1 MRIRRD
7 YVLFYLA
14 EKQDEN
20 GGYFGTD
27 ISELAKKMGVS
38 GHGLRRRLSKWMKE
52 DKDFSNLIYLGRYR
66 SRITHIE
73 FLEIRKRIHSNPQEV
88 KSYILSDL
96 QDVRK
101 IKGEK
106 AIPPSTF
113 YRWVNQTL
121 LEDPLDWFKINKIK
135 IPPQYSVEEA
145 RNSLSTIF
153 TFHGLKNYGGTDLS
167 AIYDRLEKAKEC
179 FSAYDV
185 DPIGYYPHI
194 LTRRKHLSSLL
205 TSIPYDQQTEIQKR
219 LIFEI
224 QDAFIIECNDLLIA
238 ELVHRKG
245 RIQQSMNAS
254 RQKMENHFRKEALKS
269 IRNNLKEMVLTSSPD
284 MEKIQSI
291 SNPSLDEET
300 IARMELIRRYSK
312 SYDLISQILERFIIG
327 MKEVVDFHNDDGRL
341 FFQLAT
347 GKSDWH
353 LLEEKDRKSLVRDID
368 LIKAIDN
375 GNEDVARLLAI
386 DHLINYI
393 RHGKITFHNSYY
405 YQDLGNMI
413 KNANISPD
421 DKFLNSNVLEQL
433 ISGTFPVNI
442 EAFYDAI
449 AYTDE
454 GKNEDVL
461 PASWIDFSEVLKEVS
476 RYVRQTIPNWFDE
489 HNRMFRRQTDGIFS
503 IEYNEEEFAERLYN
517 AIGFLGRNLRYRDS
531 EKFWN
536 LQYFIQRYVTEE
548 TLRLELRFINHCIDI
563 LSNRNVE
570 AVVID
575 TMGIEGRKKSI
586 LASYH
591 GRYHTIGMADLR
603 AVAIDMT
610 PIYSGDYRST
620 DSEAMNIVEVMAQ
633 VQTIC
638 GDGVRI
644 YCGNGHTTSR
654 VSAGMVFLSH
664 GVVAAGRIHH
674 KPEMQLG
681 KSRLKR
687 LRKNIPLLNKVGK
700 LLREEPTLGRVMAM
714 KKHVFVEE
722 INVRK
727 LVEDLGY
734 LILANVCKKDIPV
747 DDVSLAVER
756 SNYMKRKSRIME
768 GSNTRVERQGAG
780 LLLVSAELI
789 LCCAGLYHLSTGWES
804 SKSPINL
811 SDIRL
816 FIPA

>member
-7 YVLFYLA
+7 YVLLYLT
-14 EKQDEN
+14 EKQDEK

-27 ISELAKKMGVS
+27 ISDLAKEMGVS
-38 GHGLRRRLSKWMKE
+38 GHGLRRQLSKWIKE
-52 DKDFSNLIYLGRYR
+52 DKDFSNLIYLGKYR
-66 SRITHIE
+66 SRITHSE
-73 FLEIRKRIHSNPQEV
+73 FLEIRKRLHSNPQEV
-88 KSYILSDL
+88 KNHILSDL
-96 QDVRK
+96 QSIRK
-101 IKGEK
+101 IRGDK

-145 RNSLSTIF
+145 RNSLSNIF
-153 TFHGLKNYGGTDLS
+153 TFHGLKSYGGTDLA

-185 DPIGYYPHI
+185 DPISYYPHI
-194 LTRRKHLSSLL
+194 LTRRKHLSRLL
-205 TSIPYDQQTEIQKR
+205 TSIPHGQQVEIKKR

-224 QDAFIIECNDLLIA
+224 QDAFIVECNDLLIA

-254 RQKMENHFRKEALKS
+254 RQKMENHFRKESLKS
-269 IRNNLKEMVLTSSPD
+269 IRDSLKEMVLTSSLD
-284 MEKIQSI
+284 MEMIKNI
-291 SNPSLDEET
+291 SNPFLDEET
-300 IARMELIRRYSK
+300 TARVELIRRYSK
-312 SYDLISQILERFIIG
+312 SYDLISQILENFIVG
-327 MKEVVDFHNDDGRL
+327 MKEVVDFHSDEGRL

-353 LLEEKDRKSLVRDID
+353 LLGKKDRKSLARDID
-368 LIKAIDN
+368 LIRAIDN
-375 GNEDVARLLAI
+375 GNEEVARLLAI

-405 YQDLGNMI
+405 YQDLGTRI
-413 KNANISPD
+413 KNVNISPD
-421 DKFLNSNVLEQL
+421 DVFLNLNVLEQL

-442 EAFYDAI
+442 EAFYNSI
-449 AYTDE
+449 VYTEED
-454 GKNEDVL
+454 KNEDVF
-461 PASWIDFSEVLKEVS
+461 PSSWIDFSEVLKEVS

-489 HNRMFRRQTDGIFS
+489 HKCMFRRQTDGIFS

-531 EKFWN
+531 EQFWN

-548 TLRLELRFINHCIDI
+548 TLRLELRFINRCINT
-563 LSNRNVE
+563 LSGRKVE

-575 TMGIEGRKKSI
+575 TMGIEGRKESI
-586 LASYH
+586 LAGYH

-633 VQTIC
+633 VQAIC
-638 GDGVRI
+638 GDSVRI

-674 KPEMQLG
+674 KPEKQLG
-681 KSRLKR
+681 KSRLKS

-714 KKHVFVEE
+714 KKHVYVEGV
-722 INVRK
+722 NVRQ
-727 LVEDLGY
+727 LVEYLGY

-756 SNYMKRKSRIME
+756 SNHMKRKARIME
-768 GSNTRVERQGAG
+768 GSNTRVERHEAG
-780 LLLVSAELI
+780 LLLISAELV
-789 LCCAGLYHLSTGWES
+789 LCCAGLYHLSKGWES
-804 SKSPINL
+804 PKSPINL

>member
-7 YVLFYLA
+7 YVLRYLT
-14 EKQDEN
+14 EKQDKK

-27 ISELAKKMGVS
+27 ISDLAKEIGVS
-38 GHGLRRRLSKWMKE
+38 GQGLRIRLSKWIKE
-52 DKDFSNLIYLGRYR
+52 DKDFSSLIYLGKHR
-66 SRITHIE
+66 SHITHNE

-88 KSYILSDL
+88 KSHILFDL

-101 IKGEK
+101 VRGEK
-106 AIPPSTF
+106 AIPRSTF

-121 LEDPLDWFKINKIK
+121 LEGPLDWFNINKIK
-135 IPPQYSVEEA
+135 IPPQYSVENA
-145 RNSLSTIF
+145 RDSLSTIF
-153 TFHGLKNYGGTDLS
+153 TFHGLKNYGGTDLT
-167 AIYDRLEKAKEC
+167 AIYERLEKAKEC

-205 TSIPYDQQTEIQKR
+205 TSIPHDQQVEIQKR

-224 QDAFIIECNDLLIA
+224 QDAFIVECNDLLIS

-269 IRNNLKEMVLTSSPD
+269 IRNSLKEMVLTSSPD
-284 MEKIQSI
+284 MEMIQSI
-291 SNPSLDEET
+291 SDPSLDEET
-300 IARMELIRRYSK
+300 MARMELIRRYSK
-312 SYDLISQILERFIIG
+312 SYDLISLILEKFIG
-327 MKEVVDFHNDDGRL
+327 MREVVDFHNDDGRL

-353 LLEEKDRKSLVRDID
+353 LLGEKDRKSLVRDID
-368 LIKAIDN
+368 LIRAIDN

-393 RHGKITFHNSYY
+393 RHGKITFYNSYY
-405 YQDLGNMI
+405 YQDIGTRI
-413 KNANISPD
+413 KKVSISSGD
-421 DKFLNSNVLEQL
+421 EFLNSSVLEQL

-449 AYTDE
+449 AYADE
-454 GKNEDVL
+454 DIDENVL
-461 PASWIDFSEVLKEVS
+461 PISWVDFSEVLSEVS

-531 EKFWN
+531 EQFWN

-548 TLRLELRFINHCIDI
+548 TLRLELRFINHCIDM
-563 LSNRNVE
+563 LGGRKVE

-633 VQTIC
+633 VQAIC
-638 GDGVRI
+638 GDSVRI

-674 KPEMQLG
+674 KPEKQLG

-687 LRKNIPLLNKVGK
+687 LRKNILLLNKVGK

-714 KKHVFVEE
+714 KRHVYVEG
-722 INVRK
+722 INVRQ

-768 GSNTRVERQGAG
+768 GSNTRVERHGAG
-780 LLLVSAELI
+780 LLLISAELI
-789 LCCAGLYHLSTGWES
+789 LCCAGLYHLSKGWES

>member
-7 YVLFYLA
+7 YVLLYLT
-14 EKQDEN
+14 EKQDKK

-27 ISELAKKMGVS
+27 ISDLAKEIGVS
-38 GHGLRRRLSKWMKE
+38 GQGLRRRLSKWIKE
-52 DKDFSNLIYLGRYR
+52 DKDFSNLIYLGKHR
-66 SRITHIE
+66 SRITHSE
-73 FLEIRKRIHSNPQEV
+73 FLEIKKRIHSNPQEV
-88 KSYILSDL
+88 KRHILTDL
-96 QDVRK
+96 QNVRK
-101 IKGEK
+101 IRGEK
-106 AIPPSTF
+106 AISHSTF

-121 LEDPLDWFKINKIK
+121 LEYSPDWFKTNRIK
-135 IPPQYSVEEA
+135 ISPQYSVEEA
-145 RNSLSTIF
+145 RDSLSAVF
-153 TFHGLKNYGGTDLS
+153 TFHGLKSYGGTDLT

-179 FSAYDV
+179 FSKYDI

-205 TSIPYDQQTEIQKR
+205 TSIPHGQQLEIQKR

-224 QDAFIIECNDLLIA
+224 QDAFIVECNDLLIS

-269 IRNNLKEMVLTSSPD
+269 IRDSLKEMVLTSSPN
-284 MEKIQSI
+284 MEIIQSI
-291 SNPSLDEET
+291 SNPSQDEET

-312 SYDLISQILERFIIG
+312 SYDLISQILEKFIIG
-327 MKEVVDFHNDDGRL
+327 MKEVVDFHRDEGWL

-347 GKSDWH
+347 GKSDWN
-353 LLEEKDRKSLVRDID
+353 LLGEKDRKSLVRDID
-368 LIKAIDN
+368 LIRAIDN

-393 RHGKITFHNSYY
+393 RHGKITFYSSYY
-405 YQDLGNMI
+405 YQDLGTRI
-413 KNANISPD
+413 KNVNISPD
-421 DKFLNSNVLEQL
+421 DEFLNSNVLEQL
-433 ISGTFPVNI
+433 ISDTFPVNI

-449 AYTDE
+449 AYSDE
-454 GKNEDVL
+454 DKNEDIL
-461 PASWIDFSEVLKEVS
+461 PKSWVDFSELLSEVS

-489 HNRMFRRQTDGIFS
+489 HNRMFRRQTDGMFS
-503 IEYNEEEFAERLYN
+503 IEYNEEEFAEILYN

-531 EKFWN
+531 EQFWN

-548 TLRLELRFINHCIDI
+548 TLRLELRFINHCIE
-563 LSNRNVE
+563 LSGRNVE

-586 LASYH
+586 LAAYH

-633 VQTIC
+633 VQAIC
-638 GDGVRI
+638 GDSVRI

-674 KPEMQLG
+674 KPEKQLG

-687 LRKNIPLLNKVGK
+687 LRKNISLLNKVGK

-714 KKHVFVEE
+714 KKHVYVEE
-722 INVRK
+722 INVRQ

-756 SNYMKRKSRIME
+756 SNFMKRKSRIME

-789 LCCAGLYHLSTGWES
+789 LCCAGLYHLSKGWES

>member
-7 YVLFYLA
+7 YVLRYLT
-14 EKQDEN
+14 EKQDKK

-27 ISELAKKMGVS
+27 ISDLAKEIGVS
-38 GHGLRRRLSKWMKE
+38 GQGLRIRLSKWIKE
-52 DKDFSNLIYLGRYR
+52 DKDFSSLIYLGKHR
-66 SRITHIE
+66 SHITHNE

-88 KSYILSDL
+88 KSHILFDL

-101 IKGEK
+101 VRGEK
-106 AIPPSTF
+106 AIPRSTF

-121 LEDPLDWFKINKIK
+121 LEGPLDWFNINKIK
-135 IPPQYSVEEA
+135 IPPQYSVEDA
-145 RNSLSTIF
+145 RDSLSTIF
-153 TFHGLKNYGGTDLS
+153 TFHGLKNYGGTDLT
-167 AIYDRLEKAKEC
+167 AIYERLEKAKEC

-205 TSIPYDQQTEIQKR
+205 TSIPHDQQVEIQKR

-224 QDAFIIECNDLLIA
+224 QDAFIVECNDMLIS

-269 IRNNLKEMVLTSSPD
+269 IRNSLKEMVLTSSPD
-284 MEKIQSI
+284 MEMIQSI
-291 SNPSLDEET
+291 SDPSLDEET
-300 IARMELIRRYSK
+300 MARMELIRRYSK
-312 SYDLISQILERFIIG
+312 SYDLISLILEKFIG
-327 MKEVVDFHNDDGRL
+327 MREVVDFHNDDGRL

-353 LLEEKDRKSLVRDID
+353 LLGEKDRKSLVRDID
-368 LIKAIDN
+368 LIRAIDN

-393 RHGKITFHNSYY
+393 RHGKITFYNSYY
-405 YQDLGNMI
+405 YQDIGTRI
-413 KNANISPD
+413 KKVSISSGD
-421 DKFLNSNVLEQL
+421 EFLNSSVLEQL

-449 AYTDE
+449 AYADE
-454 GKNEDVL
+454 DIDENVL
-461 PASWIDFSEVLKEVS
+461 PISWVDFSEVLSEVS

-531 EKFWN
+531 EQFWN

-548 TLRLELRFINHCIDI
+548 TLRLELRFINHCIDM
-563 LSNRNVE
+563 LSGRKVE

-633 VQTIC
+633 VQAIC
-638 GDGVRI
+638 GDSVRI

-674 KPEMQLG
+674 KPEKQLG

-687 LRKNIPLLNKVGK
+687 LRKNILLLNKVGK

-714 KKHVFVEE
+714 KRHVYVEG
-722 INVRK
+722 INVRQ

-768 GSNTRVERQGAG
+768 GSNTRVERHGAG
-780 LLLVSAELI
+780 LLLISAELI
-789 LCCAGLYHLSTGWES
+789 LCCAGLYHLSKGWES